1 MTVLLSLQEVT
12 KFFGGIAALDGFRLD
27 VATGDMLGLIG
38 PNGSGKTTLLNIIG
52 GYYRADG
59 GRILLSGERID
70 GRSPTWLAR
79 RGLGRSFQVTKVFRR
94 LTVLENLLVPALAA
108 ATVRR
113 DTAESKARGVLVD
126 LNLTHLADARAET
139 LSGGQGKLLE
149 FGRIMMLDPR
159 LVLLDE
165 PFGGVHPELKA
176 FMHER
181 IRAWNAAGVT
191 IVLISHDMGSIFG
204 LCDRVAVLSYGALIA
219 EGAPDSVRKDPQVL
233 DAYLGTHHES

>member
-1 MTVLLSLQEVT
+1 MTALLSLKEVS
-12 KFFGGIAALDGFRLD
+12 KHFGGIAALDAVSLD
-27 VATGDMLGLIG
+27 IAAGDLLGLIG
-38 PNGSGKTTLLNIIG
+38 PNGSGKTTLLNIVG

-59 GRILLSGERID
+59 GRVLLSGGRID
-70 GRSPTWLAR
+70 GRSPAWLAR
-79 RGLGRSFQVTKVFRR
+79 RGLGRSFQVTKVFKR
-94 LTVLENLLVPALAA
+94 LTVLENLLVPALTA

-113 DTAESKARGVLVD
+113 DTAEAKARRVLAD
-126 LNLTHLADARAET
+126 LNLARLADARADT

-159 LVLLDE
+159 IVLLDE

-181 IRAWNAAGVT
+181 IRAWNAEGVT

-204 LCDRVAVLSYGALIA
+204 LCGRVAVLSYGALIA
-219 EGAPDSVRKDPQVL
+219 DGAPEAVRNDPQVL